1 MNRDQQRLEDILEYT
16 GLIRRHTAGGRAVLD
31 DEVTQ
36 AAVTRWI
43 EIIGE
48 AAGAVSAELRVDYPE
63 VPWRDL
69 VGMRNILVH
78 AYRRVNLNLAWRAVE
93 RLPEIERQI
102 VAILAEE
109 EWPE

>member
-1 MNRDQQRLEDILEYT
+1 MNRDQARLNDILEYA
-16 GLIRRHTAGGRAVLD
+16 GLIRRHTGGGRAVLD

-43 EIIGE
+43 EVIGE
-48 AAGAVSAELRVDYPE
+48 AGAVSAELRVDHPE

-78 AYRRVNLNLAWRAVE
+78 TYRRVNPDLVWRAVE
-93 RLPEIERQI
+93 RLPEIEAQI
-102 VAILAEE
+102 LAILATKQ
-109 EWPE
+109 WPE

>member
-1 MNRDQQRLEDILEYT
+1 MNRDQARLNDIVEYV
-16 GLIRRHTAGGRAVLD
+16 GLIRRHTGGGRAVLD

-48 AAGAVSAELRVDYPE
+48 AVGAVAAELRVDNPE

-78 AYRRVNLNLAWRAVE
+78 AYRRVNLDLLWRAVE
-93 RLPEIERQI
+93 RLPEIEAQI
-102 VAILAEE
+102 VAILAAE
-109 EWPE
+109 EWPQ